1 MENKRNIDY
10 ILNSAKLIINEEV
23 EKAGYKTEAV
33 YLFGSRARGDYK
45 EDSDW
50 DFYVVVNKNME
61 RDIKIKVSGDIRRG
75 MRNKLKIS
83 ADILIQPLNIVNE
96 RKNKSG
102 YVTYFALK
110 EGLPV

>member
-1 MENKRNIDY
+1 MENKNY
-10 ILNSAKLIINEEV
+10 ILNTTELIINEEV
-23 EKAGYKTEAV
+23 GKAGYKTEAV

-50 DFYVVVNKNME
+50 DFYVVIDRNME

-75 MRNKLKIS
+75 IRNKLRIS
-83 ADILIQPLNIVNE
+83 TDILIQPINIVNE
-96 RKNKSG
+96 RKNQSG

-110 EGLPV
+110 EGLAV

>member
-1 MENKRNIDY
+1 MENIDY
-10 ILNSAKLIINEEV
+10 ILNTAKLIINEEAG
-23 EKAGYKTEAV
+23 KAGYKTEAV

-50 DFYVVVNKNME
+50 DFYVVIDRNME

-75 MRNKLKIS
+75 IRNKLRIS
-83 ADILIQPLNIVNE
+83 TDILIQPINIVNE
-96 RKNKSG
+96 RKNQSG

-110 EGLPV
+110 EGLAV